1 MACCPRLVSSR
12 AALRLEHL
20 PPRPPNRRPAVV
32 TRAAYAILAEAGADS
47 ATASLINQ
55 FG

>member
-1 MACCPRLVSSR
+1 MP
-12 AALRLEHL
+12 AALSQAE
-20 PPRPPNRRPAVV
+20 VV